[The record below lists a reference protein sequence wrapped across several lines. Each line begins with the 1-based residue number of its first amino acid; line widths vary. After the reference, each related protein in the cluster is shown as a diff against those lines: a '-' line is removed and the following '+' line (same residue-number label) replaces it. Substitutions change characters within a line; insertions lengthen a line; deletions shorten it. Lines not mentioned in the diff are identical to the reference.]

1 MECPSNEEHQIMRF
15 DKNNNSNMEI
25 THKNTKN
32 IKINNM
38 KNNKIL
44 TKVNKNNKVPIP
56 FLIQHMTNKNTTM
69 KNKIKKLNK
78 KDLLIRAFSY
88 KTIENNNDIEK
99 TNNKPY
105 KYINNKQINDS
116 DSFCNIKSN
125 KSGKTLKLFKENL
138 TSELNITDINQIFNK
153 NKNIIYGNI
162 NKTNNNNNIKNIVS
176 SLTSKN
182 KVLKRNII
190 PNLKN
195 TNVFNKNT
203 TNSNFLTN
211 KLHKHNYSSIQ
222 SSCCSTSN
230 SNIKKNYVQN
240 YIKLENKD
248 ISNKN
253 NKFINLFSPKSN
265 NYPNKNILK
274 TKTYYILTNNQT
286 KKQNKVNDNY
296 EIKKKSVLFKNCR
309 SQIYKK
315 FDSSKNTLNDNDSS
329 RINYIK
335 TSNTITSIN
344 NKIKGKKRPN
354 LKFNEDNIIKDTILD
369 NKLKIKFLEKNK
381 TERESFDNE
390 NFLLRK
396 TKLTSKIN
404 TNSNKTSENIQLKE
418 MKKLIFNNK
427 LKNIKAKKLLKKD
440 KILSLTNA
448 NNTYNSIIN
457 FKANFNNKYIPNI
470 GALTS
475 RIDNINI
482 NKIYKT
488 NNNNNLENTE
498 RLSSYRN
505 MNDSNNISFIK
516 KLGNKVNYLNIN
528 LNTLSNINNTTICNN
543 NSNNSQNIVTPSQ
556 INSFNDNSILFK
568 KKLKNKFTKKKNV
581 PYANKSLINS
591 NNNIIILNNISMNN
605 LNNIS
610 IDYLS
615 KISTKKLTNSYKNFE
630 SLKKKL
636 SSYVSKEKD
645 NNVSE
650 RKKQLEKKR
659 EYYNN
664 QKKIYKKNNPN
675 FKKNNRIKEQN
686 LNEFNLRQSN
696 IMKKR
701 KDMNNHHKFINHNKI
716 NSSIN
721 FNHIYKQ
728 NVPSELLHINN
739 CSNKFN
745 PKLSTNKNNTNFTYM
760 LSKNNSTSNN
770 QTIGKI
776 IKNLREKIKN
786 GNEKLKINS
795 VRISPKKIHHI
806 QPLSKNN
813 NSLNPIKTF
822 RNSYHLKNKL
832 NKKNVKEKNI
842 VTIFNDYFKI
852 GKKMKKNC
860 LTDMNEEIIEKIK
873 SCDNNLNS
881 YKCEKTEKE
890 NNKKSYKSFSIDDK
904 IKKNKRKIK
913 IIKKHKKKLFNSLNK
928 LRDSL
933 DKNDNNI
940 TKDNID
946 IFKTPDND
954 KTTKEIN
961 NYNKDKNP
969 QLAEEYTI
977 DIIESLLEEENYY
990 FNEKKYINPLYL
1002 DNEDSELT
1010 PEMRTIAVDWLVLI
1024 HFKIFKFT
1032 ENTLFLAI
1040 QIFDRYLSKVD
1051 LNTEQTELLL
1061 YTSFMLAS
1069 KHNEIDYMNMQET
1082 LKLSQDKF
1090 VKEQVVK
1097 MESEILNKLDFEILA
1112 PTMCEF
1118 FILFASYLNLNQEK
1132 INQGLYILNIILV
1145 DFHMLKYPNFM
1156 LSFAVIKLINKKVD
1170 LNLEN
1175 LIKNILKDKKLEKF
1189 LNIFKKDEYEKICK
1203 KIKLLFDTFLETK
1216 YKNIQEKFADKEYN
1230 SVSKYTS
1237 I

>member
-1 MECPSNEEHQIMRF
+1 MECPSNKEKQIMRL
-15 DKNNNSNMEI
+15 DKNNNSNNEI
-25 THKNTKN
+25 AHKNLKN
-32 IKINNM
+32 IKINNL
-38 KNNKIL
+38 KINKLL

-56 FLIQHMTNKNTTM
+56 FLNQYITNKNTTM

-78 KDLLIRAFSY
+78 KDLLIRASSY

-99 TNNKPY
+99 NNNKSY
-105 KYINNKQINDS
+105 KYINNKQINDP
-116 DSFCNIKSN
+116 DSFYKIKSN
-125 KSGKTLKLFKENL
+125 ESIKTLKLFKENL
-138 TSELNITDINQIFNK
+138 ASELNITDINQMLNK
-153 NKNIIYGNI
+153 NKNIIYGNF
-162 NKTNNNNNIKNIVS
+162 NKTNNDNDIKNIVS

-195 TNVFNKNT
+195 TNVYNKNT

-211 KLHKHNYSSIQ
+211 KLHKHNYSSIP
-222 SSCCSTSN
+222 SSCCTTSN
-230 SNIKKNYVQN
+230 SNIKKNYIQN
-240 YIKLENKD
+240 FIKLEPKD

-253 NKFINLFSPKSN
+253 NKFINVLNPKSN
-265 NYPNKNILK
+265 NYLNKNILK
-274 TKTYYILTNNQT
+274 TKTNYICTNNQT
-286 KKQNKVNDNY
+286 KKQIKVNDNF
-296 EIKKKSVLFKNCR
+296 EIKKKSVVFKNCR
-309 SQIYKK
+309 SQIYKN
-315 FDSSKNTLNDNDSS
+315 FHSSKNSLNDIDSS

-335 TSNTITSIN
+335 TSNTITTIN
-344 NKIKGKKRPN
+344 NKIKDKKRTK
-354 LKFNEDNIIKDTILD
+354 LKLNENNIIKEAILD
-369 NKLKIKFLEKNK
+369 NKSKIKFLEKNK

-396 TKLTSKIN
+396 KILTSKIN
-404 TNSNKTSENIQLKE
+404 INSNKISGNPQLKE
-418 MKKLIFNNK
+418 MKKRLFNNK
-427 LKNIKAKKLLKKD
+427 LKNIKSKKLLKKD
-440 KILSLTNA
+440 KILSLTNT

-457 FKANFNNKYIPNI
+457 FKTNFNNKYIPNI

-482 NKIYKT
+482 NKIYKN
-488 NNNNNLENTE
+488 NNNNNLDNTE
-498 RLSSYRN
+498 RLSSYKN
-505 MNDSNNISFIK
+505 LNDSNNISFIK

-543 NSNNSQNIVTPSQ
+543 NSNNSQNIAIPSQ
-556 INSFNDNSILFK
+556 INTFNDNSILFK
-568 KKLKNKFTKKKNV
+568 KKLKNKIIKKKNV
-581 PYANKSLINS
+581 PYTNKSLINS

-615 KISTKKLTNSYKNFE
+615 KISTKKLNNSYKNFE

-636 SSYVSKEKD
+636 SNYVSKEKD
-645 NNVSE
+645 NNISE

-728 NVPSELLHINN
+728 NTPSELIHINN
-739 CSNKFN
+739 YSNKFN
-745 PKLSTNKNNTNFTYM
+745 PKLSTNNNNNFTYM
-760 LSKNNSTSNN
+760 LNKNNSTSNN

-786 GNEKLKINS
+786 GKEKLKINS
-795 VRISPKKIHHI
+795 VRISPKKIQHI
-806 QPLSKNN
+806 QPLPKNN
-813 NSLNPIKTF
+813 NSLNPLKTF
-822 RNSYHLKNKL
+822 RNSYHIKNKL
-832 NKKNVKEKNI
+832 TKKNVKEKNI

-873 SCDNNLNS
+873 SCDNLNS
-881 YKCEKTEKE
+881 YRFEKTEKQ
-890 NNKKSYKSFSIDDK
+890 NNKQSYKSFSIDDK

-913 IIKKHKKKLFNSLNK
+913 IIKKHKKKVFNSLNK
-928 LRDSL
+928 LKDSL
-933 DKNDNNI
+933 DKNDNNF

-954 KTTKEIN
+954 KITKEIN
-961 NYNKDKNP
+961 DNSEDKNP
-969 QLAEEYTI
+969 QLAEEYTL

-1024 HFKIFKFT
+1024 HFRIFKFT

-1061 YTSFMLAS
+1061 YTSFMIAS

-1090 VKEQVVK
+1090 NKEQVVK
-1097 MESEILNKLDFEILA
+1097 MESDVLNKLDFEILA

-1118 FILFASYLNLNQEK
+1118 FNLFASYLNLNQEK

-1156 LSFAVIKLINKKVD
+1156 LSFVVIKLITKKVD
-1170 LNLEN
+1170 INLEN
-1175 LIKNILKDKKLEKF
+1175 LIKNILKEKKLVKF
-1189 LNIFKKDEYEKICK
+1189 LNIFKRDEFEKICK
-1203 KIKLLFDTFLETK
+1203 KIKLLYNTFLETK
-1216 YKNIQEKFADKEYN
+1216 YKNIQDKFADNEYN